1 MSGYLELLSSEKA
14 VINMNKIP
22 LAQIIRALLHPRN
35 VLVLGFTASP
45 VFAATN
51 ETDQDN
57 ADVIVVTGSSI
68 KQTLTSNIAQSTM
81 RTEADLTEIPRSAV
95 VLNRD
100 LLEQQN
106 AVDMSDVLSN
116 ISNVSKDNDYGGTR
130 DEFTIRGFKASVYED
145 GTRIYG
151 LASDKAVLEDIEYVE
166 VVKGPESILY
176 GNMNPG
182 GLINLIGK
190 KPEAE
195 QSSQVSL
202 NLDEHG
208 KRRVSFDST
217 GAVNEDGSLLYRLVG
232 VADDSEGWR
241 DDSDSRQTYIAPS
254 LTWIASEDTRLTF
267 SYKYNK
273 EKVPFDRGT
282 LAVLNSSN
290 GDWRFLDIG
299 SKRLGAGFSSQER
312 TTQKWGLDIEH
323 YMNDMWT
330 TRLKLRHQKRDYDGT
345 RVHFYA
351 SSAAS
356 RGKTAGVTIY
366 GQDQNKNVFDGTINR
381 YIGGEN
387 TSSRT
392 DVISWENQLTFDIGQ
407 TYHQITTGVDA
418 TRYKEDKTTSVS
430 ASWSGL
436 NTSTTV
442 YSGRFLGTADP
453 NSGAYDYNSDHFT
466 NVSNPNDMFKIQDE
480 SQTLTEYGIYLNDL
494 IEYGDWH
501 FVAGLRA
508 DRYSRKH
515 MQSTLPSF
523 KGSETK
529 TPYETNVSGQLGA
542 LYQFTDNVSGFSN
555 IATSYMPNDKYDSVA
570 NHWVDSQKGTQYEIG
585 TKLALLDKNLNLT
598 FSTYRIDLDN
608 VAYKGDVTG
617 SYDVYKQRSR
627 GFEIDGDY
635 TITDQLTAI
644 FSYGYTDVEF
654 VNAPDT
660 TAKPVNVPDHNAS
673 AWLFYD
679 INEQWGAGTGVV
691 YVGERAG
698 NRRQGYDYT
707 LDAYTLVNMTAWYQP
722 AFADK
727 NLRVQLSVANLFD
740 KDYYASSSDSS
751 QNAVYLGSPRTVSL
765 KANYKF

>member
-1 MSGYLELLSSEKA
+1 
-14 VINMNKIP
+14 MNKIP
-22 LAQIIRALLHPRN
+22 LAQIIRELIHPRN
-35 VLVLGFTASP
+35 VLMLGFTASP

-57 ADVIVVTGSSI
+57 ADVMVVTGTSI

-100 LLEQQN
+100 LLDQQN
-106 AVDMSDVLSN
+106 AVDMNDVLSN
-116 ISNVSKDNDYGGTR
+116 ISNVTKGNDYGGTR

-145 GTRIYG
+145 GTRVYG

-195 QSSQVSL
+195 QSTQL
-202 NLDEHG
+202 TMNLDEHG
-208 KRRVSFDST
+208 KRRLSIDTT
-217 GAVNEDGSLLYRLVG
+217 GAANEEGTLLYRLVG

-254 LTWIASEDTRLTF
+254 LTWIANEDTRLTF

-282 LAVLNSSN
+282 LAVLNSSG

-323 YMNDMWT
+323 DINDIWT

-356 RGKTAGVTIY
+356 RSKIAGVTIY
-366 GQDQNKNVFDGTINR
+366 GQDQNKKVFDGTINR

-392 DVISWENQLTFDIGQ
+392 DVLSWENQLAFDIGQ

-436 NTSTTV
+436 QSATTI
-442 YSGRFLGTADP
+442 YSKRVLKTPNP
-453 NSGAYDYNSDHFT
+453 NSGAYDYNSDNFT
-466 NVSNPNDMFKIQDE
+466 NVSDPNDMFKIQDE

-508 DRYSRKH
+508 DRYSRKYI
-515 MQSTLPSF
+515 QSTLPSF
-523 KGSETK
+523 KASETK
-529 TPYETNVSGQLGA
+529 APYETNVSGQLGA
-542 LYQFTDNVSGFSN
+542 LYKFTDNVSGFSN
-555 IATSYMPNDKYDSVA
+555 VATSYMPNNKYDSVA
-570 NHWVDSQKGTQYEIG
+570 NHWVDSQKGTQYEVG

-598 FSTYRIDLDN
+598 LSTYRIDLDN
-608 VAYKGDVTG
+608 VAYAGDVTG
-617 SYDVYKQRSR
+617 SFNVYKQRSR

-660 TAKPVNVPDHNAS
+660 TAKPVNVPEHNAS
-673 AWLFYD
+673 TWLLYD
-679 INEQWGAGTGVV
+679 INDQWGAGTGVV

-698 NRRQGYDYT
+698 NQRQGYDYT

-727 NLRVQLSVANLFD
+727 KLRVQLNVANLFD

-765 KANYKF
+765 KASYKF